1 MRWVL
6 RACMKGIVP
15 SLIALALFIMGV
27 LAVRSGVEA
36 PTWASPIFVVLFSVP
51 LLVGVWRSHRIKGLL
66 AFAAVGVFAIAIET
80 VGLLT
85 GFPYGEFTYG
95 GMLGPLLPG
104 GAPILLPF
112 AYVPLVIGAVAL
124 VHAKPGL
131 RVLLATLL
139 LVAIDLVL
147 DPGAVAFGLWSF
159 TGPAI
164 LHGVP
169 LSNFIGWLVSGSI
182 AVLLTRAFIDP
193 EPHLSYSLLLHVSFW
208 TGVVAGFDLLIPTVV
223 GVILM
228 IFVTRSLRASTRG
241 SGA

>member
-1 MRWVL
+1 MGWCVHVRMR
-6 RACMKGIVP
+6 RIVP
-15 SLIALALFIMGV
+15 SLIALALFIIGV
-27 LAVRSGVEA
+27 LAVRSGVA
-36 PTWASPIFVVLFSVP
+36 PPAWASPIFVVLFSVP
-51 LLVGVWRSHRIKGLL
+51 LLVGLWHSHRIKGLL
-66 AFAAVGVFAIAIET
+66 AFAAVGVFGIAIET

-182 AVLLTRAFIDP
+182 AVLLTRVFIDP
-193 EPHLSYSLLLHVSFW
+193 EPRLSFSLLLHVSFW
-208 TGVVAGFDLLIPTVV
+208 TGVVAGFDLLVPTIV

-228 IFVTRSLRASTRG
+228 IFVTRSLRASADR
-241 SGA
+241 SSA